1 MGERFADGSIR
12 LVRDVL
18 VSSPLWKELYHRPR
32 NASEGRNAVLEKW
45 GMKRL
50 SVYGQARG
58 RASVMQ
64 ADVWANLT
72 TLARLIREATLAEI
86 PP

>member
-1 MGERFADGSIR
+1 
-12 LVRDVL
+12 LVRDVRFG
-18 VSSPLWKELYHRPR
+18 SPAWKELYHRPR

-50 SVYGQARG
+50 SVYGQPRG
-58 RASVMQ
+58 CATIML
-64 ADVWANLT
+64 ADVWVNLT
-72 TLARLIREATLAEI
+72 TLARLIREANFVEM